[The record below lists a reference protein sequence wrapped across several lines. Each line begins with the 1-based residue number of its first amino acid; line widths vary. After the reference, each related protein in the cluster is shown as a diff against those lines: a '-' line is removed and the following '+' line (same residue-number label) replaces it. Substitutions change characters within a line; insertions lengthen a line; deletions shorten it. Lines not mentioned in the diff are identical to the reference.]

1 MTDFTLHKYRSLL
14 ESLLQQGYQFLT
26 FEQYC
31 VSSTASSASDL
42 QAEGRSTASA
52 IFRPKADLPTKY
64 ILLRHDVDLKAA
76 NSLATAQIEHQL
88 GLQASYYFRVVP
100 QSNQPDI
107 IRAIAE
113 LGHEIG
119 YHYEDMA
126 IMQGDTTKAYAHFQ
140 QQLTYFRQFY
150 PVRTICMHGAPT
162 SQWDGKALW
171 QHYSYRQLGIIGEPY
186 FDIDFSQMFYL
197 TDTGRCW
204 DGYKVSVRD
213 KIPVYQDQW
222 NAQGLVYHTTNDIIH
237 AAEQGSLPPRI
248 MITTHP
254 QRWTDRPL
262 AWLKELLLQNAKNI
276 IKRLFLVKK

>member
-1 MTDFTLHKYRSLL
+1 MTDFTLYQYCSLL

-31 VSSTASSASDL
+31 EQKSSPHRPIASSPDS
-42 QAEGRSTASA
+42 
-52 IFRPKADLPTKY
+52 PKY

-76 NSLATAQIEHQL
+76 NSLATAQIEHEL
-88 GLQASYYFRVVP
+88 GISATYYFRVVP

-107 IRAIAE
+107 IRAIAA

-126 IMQGDTTKAYAHFQ
+126 LMQGDTEKAYAHFQ

-162 SQWDGKALW
+162 SQWDGKELW
-171 QHYSYRQLGIIGEPY
+171 KHYDYRDLGIIGEPY

-222 NAQGLVYHTTNDIIH
+222 NAQGLVYHATNDIIH
-237 AAEQGSLPPRI
+237 AAEQGSLPSRI

-262 AWLKELLLQNAKNI
+262 AWLKELLVQNAKNI